1 VNIVAVLVPVAVLLA
16 LVFLVFFLLAARDGQ
31 FEDLDDPPRRILQD
45 DD

>member
-1 VNIVAVLVPVAVLLA
+1 MNIVAVLLPVAVVLA
-16 LVFLVFFLLAARDGQ
+16 VIFLIFFLLAARDGQ

>member
-1 VNIVAVLVPVAVLLA
+1 MNIVAVLVPVAVLLA
-16 LVFLVFFLLAARDGQ
+16 LVFLVLFLLAARDGQ